1 MARRKRN
8 RRGSL
13 VPLKFNMS
21 VTLGALVD
29 NIAVEQ
35 VTVDSL
41 EQDFDIV
48 STDLLASIRNHTA
61 AEGPLDFGLAQQ
73 GYTVTEIVECLDA
86 SPLSQYGPEMERSRR
101 KVRVYG
107 RFDGQSTEEEVNDG
121 EPIRKKMFLKAFG
134 HSTFA
139 AASVW
144 VVNRSG
150 ATLTTGTILEVQGT
164 HWGRWK

>member
-1 MARRKRN
+1 MPLQPINFAATV
-8 RRGSL
+8 SL
-13 VPLKFNMS
+13 G
-21 VTLGALVD
+21 TLVSGV
-29 NIAVEQ
+29 AVEV

-41 EQDFDIV
+41 EQDFHIV
-48 STDLLASIRNHTA
+48 STDLLCSIRDHTA
-61 AEGPLDFGLAQQ
+61 GEGPLDFGLAQQ

-107 RFDGQSTEEEVNDG
+107 RFDGNDTDEEVNDG
-121 EPIRKKMFLKAFG
+121 EPIRKKMFLRAFG

-139 AASVW
+139 AALVW

-150 ATLTTGTILEVQGT
+150 ATLTTGTVLNIQGT
-164 HWGRWK
+164 HWGCWQ